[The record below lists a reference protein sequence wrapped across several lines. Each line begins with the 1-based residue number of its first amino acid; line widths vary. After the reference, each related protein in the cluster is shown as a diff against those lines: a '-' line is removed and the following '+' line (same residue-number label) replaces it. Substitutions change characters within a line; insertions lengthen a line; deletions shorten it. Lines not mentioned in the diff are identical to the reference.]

1 MKIAFILP
9 GGGRSGGVKCTV
21 KVANGLLRKGHR
33 VRLLVNKGGR
43 SPRTKLRDLWLRAR
57 YTCSNDWLHLFKGPV
72 ERFSDIRKYTFE
84 NKEIVVASGWWAGAE
99 VRRLNQNGII
109 KVHHVRSMLKN
120 ADQMRAAW
128 GENVPKIVV
137 ASYLQEVIEQ
147 MCGQKVCAIIPDG
160 MDAAE
165 FYPSVQESERN
176 GVGTIYGQGYHKD
189 PKTVVKV
196 LENLRTSRP
205 EIPQRVFSLNRK
217 PKDIPREIYHRL
229 PSLEKARE
237 IYSRSLVW
245 FLGSYS
251 EGFGLPV
258 LEAMACGCAV
268 VSTSCGGPQDIIKN
282 GENGFLVKVGEV
294 EQIVNRVKMLL
305 DEGELRQRFVE
316 NSKETL
322 RKFSWES
329 SIDKLEETLSNLAR
343 SRFDDN
349 L

>member
-1 MKIAFILP
+1 MKITFILP

-21 KVANGLLRKGHR
+21 KAANGLLQRGHR

-43 SPRTKLRDLWLRAR
+43 SPRERLRNLWLRTR
-57 YTCSNDWLHLFKGPV
+57 YTCSNDWLHLFKGSV
-72 ERFSDIRKYTFE
+72 ERFSDIRKCTFE
-84 NKEIVVASGWWAGAE
+84 NKEVVVASGWWAGAE
-99 VRRLNQNGII
+99 VRRLSQNGII
-109 KVHHVRSMLKN
+109 KVHHVRSMLKD

-147 MCGQKVCAIIPDG
+147 ICGQKVCAIIPDG

-165 FYPSVQESERN
+165 FYPSVPESQRN
-176 GVGTIYGQGYHKD
+176 GVGTIFGKSYHKD
-189 PKTVVKV
+189 PETVVSV
-196 LENLRTSRP
+196 LERLQTSCP
-205 EIPQRVFSLNRK
+205 EIPQRVFSAHRK
-217 PKDIPREIYHRL
+217 PKNIPREIYHRL

-268 VSTSCGGPQDIIKN
+268 VATDCGGPRDIIN
-282 GENGFLVKVGEV
+282 DGENGFLVQVGNV
-294 EQIVNRVKMLL
+294 EQIVSKVKSLL
-305 DEGELRQRFVE
+305 DDAELRRQFTR
-316 NSKETL
+316 NSKDTVS
-322 RKFSWES
+322 KFSWEN
-329 SIDKLEETLSNLAR
+329 SIDKLEETLSNLAK

-349 L
+349 

>member
-43 SPRTKLRDLWLRAR
+43 SPRTQLRNIWLRAR
-57 YTCSNDWLHLFKGPV
+57 HTDGNDWLNLFKGSLEKFSNI
-72 ERFSDIRKYTFE
+72 ERCVFG
-84 NKEIVVASGWWAGAE
+84 NNEIVVASGWWAGTE
-99 VRRLNQNGII
+99 LRRINHNRII
-109 KVHHVRSMLKN
+109 KVHHVRGILKD

-137 ASYLQEVIEQ
+137 ASFLQDSIDQ
-147 MCGQKVCAIIPDG
+147 ICGQKVCAIIPDG
-160 MDAAE
+160 IDAEE
-165 FYPSVQESERN
+165 FYPSVPENQRN
-176 GVGTIYGQGYHKD
+176 GVGTIFGKGYHKD
-189 PKTVVKV
+189 PETVLGILEGLKTSCPK
-196 LENLRTSRP
+196 
-205 EIPQRVFSLNRK
+205 IPQRVFSANRK
-217 PKDIPREIYHRL
+217 PKNIPREIYHRL

-268 VSTSCGGPQDIIKN
+268 VSTSCGGPRDIIN
-282 GENGFLVKVGEV
+282 DGENGFLVNVGDV
-294 EQIVNRVKMLL
+294 EQIVHRVQELL
-305 DEGELRQRFVE
+305 DDGELRQRFVKK
-316 NSKETL
+316 SKETL
-322 RKFSWES
+322 KKFSWER
-329 SIDKLEETLSNLAR
+329 SINKLEETLSNLEK
-343 SRFDDN
+343 SRFE
-349 L
+349 